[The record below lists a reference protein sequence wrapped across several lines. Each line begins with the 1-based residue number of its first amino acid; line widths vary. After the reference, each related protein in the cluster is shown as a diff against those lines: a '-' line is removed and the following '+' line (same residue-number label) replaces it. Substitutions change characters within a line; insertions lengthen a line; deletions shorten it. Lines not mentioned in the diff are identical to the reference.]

1 MKIGFVGLGK
11 MGNQIVTKLLDK
23 NHEVVVYDVNPEAIA
38 AMEQRGA
45 TSATSRED
53 LVAKLGER
61 PVLWLMIPS
70 QFVGAEVDAY
80 LELLPQGSLL
90 IDGGN
95 TNFHETIERGGKAG
109 EHCVHYID
117 VGTSGGIHGLDN
129 GFSLMVGGD
138 ETSVRMLAP
147 IFDVLI
153 QPNGRWI
160 RAGQTGSGH
169 YVKMIHNGI
178 EYALMQAYA
187 EGYDLLKNGEIKNLD
202 LAAIANVWQGGSII
216 ASNLNALAAEI
227 LRENPELDGIDG
239 FVAASGE
246 GLWTYEAAEAS
257 HIEMPALREALAVRD
272 ASQQGK
278 RSYATK
284 MLASLRNKF
293 GGHAINNQ

>member
-1 MKIGFVGLGK
+1 
-11 MGNQIVTKLLDK
+11 MGNQIVTKLLDQ
-23 NHEVVVYDVNPEAIA
+23 NHEVVAFDVNTEAIA
-38 AMEQRGA
+38 ALEKQGA
-45 TSATSRED
+45 TAATSREN
-53 LVAKLGER
+53 LVAQLGEQ
-61 PVLWLMIPS
+61 PILWLMIPS
-70 QFVGAEVDAY
+70 QFVGAEVDTY
-80 LELLPQGSLL
+80 LDLLPEGSVL

-95 TNFHETIERGGKAG
+95 TNFHETIARGTKASERGI
-109 EHCVHYID
+109 HYID

-138 ETSVRMLAP
+138 ETSVQTLAP
-147 IFDVLI
+147 IFDVLV
-153 QPNGRWI
+153 QPHGRWI
-160 RAGQTGSGH
+160 RAGETGSGH

-187 EGYDLLKNGEIKNLD
+187 EGYDLLKNGEIKGLD

-216 ASNLNALAAEI
+216 ASNLNGLAADI
-227 LRENPELDGIDG
+227 LHENPELDGVDG

-246 GLWTYEAAEAS
+246 GLWTYETATAS
-257 HIEMPALREALAVRD
+257 HIDMPALREALAVRD

-293 GGHAINNQ
+293 GGHAINKQ